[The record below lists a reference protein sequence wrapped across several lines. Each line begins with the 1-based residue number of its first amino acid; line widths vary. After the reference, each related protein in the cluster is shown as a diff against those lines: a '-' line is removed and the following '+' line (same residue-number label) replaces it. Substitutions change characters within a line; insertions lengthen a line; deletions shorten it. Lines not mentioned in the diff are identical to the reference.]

1 MSSMF
6 SDLGLHEAILLL
18 PEITMLSGIVAL
30 ILIPNLGDATMRIP
44 LTRIRVPVLIGCTRF
59 DFTSNPRLPNHVT
72 NAVLFLAFF
81 YAALLLNPT
90 NLSEYSLE
98 GGSGIGNLLVVD
110 EFSRVFTLLFTSA
123 LLLASMA
130 TATRMPAMH
139 DATIPQE
146 SDSPETADSKVMAL
160 IDNRRQVD
168 FHILL
173 LTTGLGMSL
182 MAMANNLFMLFV
194 CLELASLSSYILVA
208 FHKEVDVGG
217 EAGMKYFIVGSVVS
231 AVGIY
236 GMSLLYLWNGNLDMA
251 DLAASWSAMEGI
263 DPLAGIGVGLMIVAF
278 AFKVG
283 AAPFHL
289 AVPDAYSGSSS
300 PIAGVLATASKAMG
314 FVALIRL
321 LVIVTMPSS
330 GQAVWMLAIALIAV
344 VTMTWGNL
352 AALTSD
358 NPKRILAYSSV
369 AHAGYMLAAMAAIGS
384 GLADA
389 STTSMILTAV
399 VFHLLVLVL
408 FKLGAFLV
416 LSMLE
421 AEGRGHRMEDLHGL
435 AVRDPAIAVSMFVFM
450 LSLAGVPPLSG
461 FLSKLLMINGIV
473 SVSAGTGP
481 ASATSVL
488 SWAQG
493 VDPVFWLAVAIVLNS
508 ALSLFYY
515 LRIGLVMFFETPES
529 DSPLKSS
536 PSLEWPLSLRSVIM
550 ICATLTLLFGIGPMS
565 ESLLDLVSSAV
576 DSLLS
581 S

>member
-44 LTRIRVPVLIGCTRF
+44 LTRIRVPVLIGGTRF

-208 FHKEVDVGG
+208 FHKEADVGG

>member
-1 MSSMF
+1 MSSIFTDM
-6 SDLGLHEAILLL
+6 DAETMELIL
-18 PEITMLSGIVAL
+18 PELIMLAGMLAM

-44 LTRIRVPVLIGCTRF
+44 LTKTRVPILFGGTRF
-59 DFTSNPRLPNHVT
+59 ASTNNPKLPNQIASTTFGLALVSAFLFMHTGGDVG
-72 NAVLFLAFF
+72 NALH
-81 YAALLLNPT
+81 
-90 NLSEYSLE
+90 
-98 GGSGIGNLLVVD
+98 VD
-110 EFSRVFTLLFTSA
+110 EFSRLFTIIFTAA
-123 LLLASMA
+123 LFLASIA
-130 TATRMPAMH
+130 TTHRLPARPKVTAPTETDSLARA
-139 DATIPQE
+139 DAKIN
-146 SDSPETADSKVMAL
+146 AL

-173 LTTGLGMSL
+173 VTTGLGMSL
-182 MAMANNLFMLFV
+182 MAMATNLFMLFV

-208 FHKEVDVGG
+208 FHKEIDVGG
-217 EAGMKYFIVGSVVS
+217 EAGTKYFIVGSAVS

-251 DLAASWSAMEGI
+251 DLGASWDAMETM
-263 DPLAGIGVGLMIVAF
+263 DPFAAIGVGLMLVAF

-289 AVPDAYSGSSS
+289 AVPDAYAGASS
-300 PIAGVLATASKAMG
+300 PVAGVLATASKAMG
-314 FVALIRL
+314 FVALMRL
-321 LVIVTMPSS
+321 LLIVTMPAA
-330 GQAVWMLAIALIAV
+330 GEAFWFAVLALISV

-369 AHAGYMLAAMAAIGS
+369 AHAGYMLAALTAVGS

-389 STTSMILTAV
+389 DATALLMTAV
-399 VFHLLVLVL
+399 LFHLVVLLL
-408 FKLGAFLV
+408 FKFGAFLV

-421 AEGRGHRMEDLHGL
+421 TEGRSHRLEDLHGL
-435 AVRDPAIAVSMFVFM
+435 ARRDPIVAASMFIFM

-473 SVSAGTGP
+473 NVSAGTG
-481 ASATSVL
+481 ALSSTSIA

-515 LRIGLVMFFETPES
+515 LRIGLVMFFESPES
-529 DSPLKSS
+529 ERTLKRAG
-536 PSLEWPLSLRSVIM
+536 SLRMAIVG
-550 ICATLTLLFGIGPMS
+550 CALLTLLFGFGPMS
-565 ESLLDLVSSAV
+565 ESLLDLVSAAV
-576 DSLLS
+576 DSFAGN
-581 S
+581 